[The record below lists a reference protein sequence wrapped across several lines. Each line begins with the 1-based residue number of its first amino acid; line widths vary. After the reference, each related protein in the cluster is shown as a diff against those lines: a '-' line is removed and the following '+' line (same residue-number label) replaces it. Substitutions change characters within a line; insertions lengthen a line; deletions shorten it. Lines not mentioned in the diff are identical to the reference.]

1 MRRPRGPP
9 SRRIALGSRWLGTR
23 AVHVVAAPTTSETA
37 GALPG
42 ERTLMP
48 LSGRTLIPMSGPCRT
63 GSPGGGASPTRPRV
77 RHPDL
82 LLTRA
87 EPPSR
92 PPPGGGHARHP
103 ALVLE
108 GRHLGGGNALA
119 AVHR

>member
-1 MRRPRGPP
+1 
-9 SRRIALGSRWLGTR
+9 
-23 AVHVVAAPTTSETA
+23 
-37 GALPG
+37 
-42 ERTLMP
+42 
-48 LSGRTLIPMSGPCRT
+48 MSGPCRT

-77 RHPDL
+77 RRPDL

-108 GRHLGGGNALA
+108 GRHLGVATLLLLCIVWLRVDKAFEGPHVFRVTHDHSLVLA
-119 AVHR
+119 DLLAILV